1 MKTPLIQ
8 YALVYSFAEGL
19 FMIFKVRKRC
29 IQHVLV
35 LCVCGQTCVDGL
47 RLSQHSPVLIG
58 QSDYAKRACARK
70 HLR

>member
-1 MKTPLIQ
+1 
-8 YALVYSFAEGL
+8 
-19 FMIFKVRKRC
+19 MIFKVRKRC